1 LELNPKDFDA
11 NFEVAMLFEQNDP
24 KQALI
29 YYEAGIK
36 IMKEELAKEHTSHF
50 LTPWFSSCEDPNAH
64 LEVARK
70 MVPPELLNNTAVL
83 LMEADRFD
91 EALLHLEEARE
102 NCNRMMQE
110 VTKSEEGEPDKRL
123 VALSLNIKFNLAYCK
138 EHHNKI
144 GEANDLYKSI
154 LKEEPNYTDAYLRLA
169 YLAKKRGDIKR
180 SLDFVEASKSNFKK
194 GFNQPTNLYCIKGSF
209 LKNYG

>member
-1 LELNPKDFDA
+1 MELNPKDFDA

-36 IMKEELAKEHTSHF
+36 IMKEELAKDHPSHF

-64 LEVARK
+64 LDVARK

-83 LMEADRFD
+83 LMEADRFS
-91 EALLHLEEARE
+91 EALSHLEEAKA
-102 NCNRMMQE
+102 NCAKMMLA
-110 VTKSEEGEPDKRL
+110 VTKESEGEPDKRL
-123 VALSLNIKFNLAYCK
+123 QALSLNIKFNLAYCK
-138 EHHNKI
+138 EHHNQI
-144 GEANDLYKSI
+144 GEANDLYRTI

-169 YLAKKRGDIKR
+169 YLAKNRGDIKR
-180 SLDFVEASKSNFKK
+180 SLDFVEASKANFKK
-194 GFNQPTNLYCIKGSF
+194 GFN
-209 LKNYG
+209 